1 MTNKHIAY
9 CLCEILQYIGL
20 LQYFINTV
28 TQLIKALK
36 KRILLHEPLANVLIA
51 DCYRD
56 IGKRFHRK
64 TVGKYKKIRIDYG
77 FQHACSS

>member
-1 MTNKHIAY
+1 MTNMHIAY
-9 CLCEILQYIGL
+9 CLCEILQWVIAIHVFY
-20 LQYFINTV
+20 Q
-28 TQLIKALK
+28 QIKTHK
-36 KRILLHEPLANVLIA
+36 KRILLHEPLANVPKA

-64 TVGKYKKIRIDYG
+64 TVGKYKKMRIDYG